1 MRTVLI
7 FLAESALA
15 KQKGLCYNIDTH
27 TDGLTNI
34 TISEERTFVKMSC
47 IYNNLNLI
55 DLNDYPVAWW
65 EKLLEL
71 GHKISLD
78 PSAYSESCKGKIM
91 GTLFYEPSTR
101 TQMSFQTAMLRLGG
115 TIIGFDNPATSSV
128 AKGENIK
135 DTTKIVSGYADIMV
149 MRHPTAGSVKAA
161 ALTADCP
168 VINAGDGGHLHPT
181 QTLTDLLTLREEK
194 GRLDGLTIGFCGDL
208 KNGRTVHSLIKA
220 MSCFK
225 NNKFVLISTKELA
238 LPAYIKD
245 VLSAGGHSYTEVSS
259 LDEAVGTLDVLYM
272 TRIQQERFSSKE
284 EYERQKGCYILD
296 NKKMAMAKKDMIVMH
311 PLPRVDE
318 IAVEVDSDDRAAYFK
333 QAKYG
338 MYIRM
343 ALILTMLD
351 KDQKPL
357 PVITGREYKRLICSN
372 PGCITHKETYLPHYF
387 RGDGTLLECEYC
399 DERTLVE

>member
-1 MRTVLI
+1 MS
-7 FLAESALA
+7 E
-15 KQKGLCYNIDTH
+15 QKNRLD
-27 TDGLTNI
+27 
-34 TISEERTFVKMSC
+34 
-47 IYNNLNLI
+47 LI
-55 DLNDYPVAWW
+55 DLNDYPVSWW
-65 EKLLEL
+65 LKLLDL
-71 GHKISLD
+71 GHKIVQN
-78 PSAYSESCKGKIM
+78 PAAYSEACKGKIM

-194 GRLDGLTIGFCGDL
+194 GRLDNLTIGFCGDL

-220 MSCFK
+220 MVCFP
-225 NNKFVLISTKELA
+225 NNKFILVSTSELA
-238 LPAYIKD
+238 LPVYVKD
-245 VLSAGGHSYTEVSS
+245 ILEAAGMEYKEVTD
-259 LDEAVGTLDVLYM
+259 LEEVIGELDVLYM
-272 TRIQQERFSSKE
+272 TRIQKERFAS
-284 EYERQKGCYILD
+284 
-296 NKKMAMAKKDMIVMH
+296 
-311 PLPRVDE
+311 LPRVDE
-318 IAVEVDSDDRAAYFK
+318 IAIEVDDDPRAMYFK

-343 ALILTMLD
+343 ALILTVINGD
-351 KDQKPL
+351 GASQPL
-357 PVITGREYKRLICSN
+357 MKGRVHKHIDCSN
-372 PGCITHKETYLPHYF
+372 PNCITHHEKYLPHWF
-387 RGDGTLLECEYC
+387 KGDGTTLVCEYC